1 LFFLEYFFFA
11 CPHCPPRTDANPVA
25 SIAIFTYFFTLFLPG
40 SVPHCPPRTDANPV
54 ASIACVCVC
63 VLIMCVC
70 ACVRVHACVC
80 VRACACTGSA
90 LTCGPCDKAREYTH
104 PWPATSR
111 HSCLAAEI
119 LNKSV
124 PWHGFYT
131 ESLDT
136 YYLEFLMPATTSSIT
151 ALLASRLSAPPFFH
165 ISTMLWSNSMG
176 SPKSTDTELRNL
188 CGLK

>member
-1 LFFLEYFFFA
+1 VNTFFFRIFFFA
-11 CPHCPPRTDANPVA
+11 WVSATLSATDRREP
-25 SIAIFTYFFTLFLPG
+25 SGKYSL
-40 SVPHCPPRTDANPV
+40 
-54 ASIACVCVC
+54 CVCVC
-63 VLIMCVC
+63 SLCVC
-70 ACVRVHACVC
+70 AC

-90 LTCGPCDKAREYTH
+90 LTCGQCDKARGYTH
-104 PWPATSR
+104 PWPAASR

-119 LNKSV
+119 LNKSE
-124 PWHGFYT
+124 PWYGCHP